1 MGAMVNGQPVF
12 AGIASPGGQVVA
24 ESRVVESKEPFLTVT
39 FTIGDRGQT
48 AVSGLTVERVD
59 AAAAPAATVR
69 LPPRADPEA
78 MAKNLA
84 AKLAADNATID
95 SVLTDL
101 AAHGIPAT
109 AFGVAPNPAGTTK
122 ILATIHSGHA
132 GTGRTDRRP
141 RRDHKRLRRGNAGG
155 NDGSGSGVDNRK
167 SRS

>member
-95 SVLTDL
+95 SMLTDL

-132 GTGRTDRRP
+132 GTGRTDRGP
-141 RRDHKRLRRGNAGG
+141 RRDHQRFRRGNAGG